1 MFGFPAMEFDTL
13 ARRGVAVVG
22 VIGNDGIWALEKN
35 PMESLYGCS
44 VAAGLRPEAR
54 YDKLAEALGCHGE
67 LVREPFELW
76 PARARVGAGVPALV
90 NVLADPTVAYPRRAN
105 LA

>member
-1 MFGFPAMEFDTL
+1 
-13 ARRGVAVVG
+13 
-22 VIGNDGIWALEKN
+22 
-35 PMESLYGCS
+35 MESLYGCS

-67 LVREPFELW
+67 LVREPSEFGPLE
-76 PARARVGAGVPALV
+76 RAFGAGVPALV